1 MKTWITQITKK
12 RTKITKTF
20 VSLALLAVSQ
30 LSYAVDIQPNTLY
43 PQVELDTSMG
53 KIVVELD
60 RTRAPI
66 TVDNFLTYV
75 VKGHYDNTLF
85 HRVIADFVVQGG
97 GLDLKKEERPTDK
110 PIVNESGN
118 GLSNLTGTIAM
129 AREAEPHTAT
139 SQFYFNVV
147 DNEKLDPSSRRWGYT
162 VFGEVSSGMEVLQAM
177 SLVPTEFNTQLEW
190 PDFPVQDVILKK
202 ATLLPRD

>member
-1 MKTWITQITKK
+1 MIRWIN
-12 RTKITKTF
+12 
-20 VSLALLAVSQ
+20 ALLILCLSQAAV
-30 LSYAVDIQPNTLY
+30 AVDIQPDTLY
-43 PQVELDTSMG
+43 PQVQLDTSMG

-97 GLDLKKEERPTDK
+97 GLNLKQEEKPYDA

-118 GLSNLTGTIAM
+118 GLSNSFGTIAM
-129 AREAEPHTAT
+129 ARDNEPHSAT
-139 SQFYFNVV
+139 SQFYFNVG
-147 DNEKLDPSSRRWGYT
+147 DNERLDPSSRRWGYA
-162 VFGEVSSGMEVLQAM
+162 VFGEVAEGEEVLAAM
-177 SLVPTEFNTQLEW
+177 AGVATEHNSKLDW
-190 PDFPVQDVILKK
+190 PDFPIDEIILKK
-202 ATLLPRD
+202 ATLLPRK

>member
-1 MKTWITQITKK
+1 MFRRICTLLMLGLSM
-12 RTKITKTF
+12 
-20 VSLALLAVSQ
+20 SLSSMALAI
-30 LSYAVDIQPNTLY
+30 DIQPNTLY

-75 VKGHYDNTLF
+75 VKGHYNNTLF

-97 GLDLKKEERPTDK
+97 GLDLKQEEKPYDA

-118 GLSNLTGTIAM
+118 GLSNSFGTIAM
-129 AREAEPHTAT
+129 ARDNNPHSAT
-139 SQFYFNVV
+139 SQFYFNVA
-147 DNEKLDPSSRRWGYT
+147 DNERLDPSSRRWGYA
-162 VFGEVSSGMEVLQAM
+162 VFGEVTQGEEVLVAM
-177 SLVPTEFNTQLEW
+177 AAVATEHNNKLDW
-190 PDFPVQDVILKK
+190 PDFPVEDIILKK
-202 ATLLPRD
+202 ATLLPRK

>member
-1 MKTWITQITKK
+1 MKSWILKA
-12 RTKITKTF
+12 
-20 VSLALLAVSQ
+20 LAPICLLLASQ

-97 GLDLKKEERPTDK
+97 GLDLNKEERPTAE

-129 AREAEPHTAT
+129 AREGEPHTAT

-162 VFGEVSSGMEVLQAM
+162 VFGEVTSGMEVLQAM
-177 SLVPTEFNTQLEW
+177 SLVPTEFNTKIEW
-190 PDFPVQDVILKK
+190 PDFPVTDIVLKK

>member
-1 MKTWITQITKK
+1 MIRWIN
-12 RTKITKTF
+12 
-20 VSLALLAVSQ
+20 ALLILCLSQ
-30 LSYAVDIQPNTLY
+30 AAAAVDIQPDTLY
-43 PQVELDTSMG
+43 PQVQLDTSMG

-97 GLDLKKEERPTDK
+97 GLNLKQEEKPYDA

-118 GLSNLTGTIAM
+118 GLSNSFGTIAM
-129 AREAEPHTAT
+129 ARDNEPHSAT
-139 SQFYFNVV
+139 SQFYFNVG
-147 DNEKLDPSSRRWGYT
+147 DNERLDPSSRRWGYA
-162 VFGEVSSGMEVLQAM
+162 VFGEVSEGEEVLAAM
-177 SLVPTEFNTQLEW
+177 AGVATEHNSKLDW
-190 PDFPVQDVILKK
+190 PDFPIEEIILKK
-202 ATLLPRD
+202 ATLLPRK